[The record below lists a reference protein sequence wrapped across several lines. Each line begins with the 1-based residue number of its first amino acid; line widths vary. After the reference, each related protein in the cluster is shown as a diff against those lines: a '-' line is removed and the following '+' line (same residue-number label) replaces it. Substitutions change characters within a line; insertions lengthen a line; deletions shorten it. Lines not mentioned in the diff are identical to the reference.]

1 MIEMFCPKC
10 GVQIVETTKF
20 CKSCGV
26 ALAPVMNFVTSGGVS
41 PLGASLWTSALSGF
55 SSGQKV
61 WLLTLALIF
70 SPILLA
76 TVPFFVPIA
85 IVWMML
91 QYNLQKRYLAA
102 PTAVQPGYIQ
112 QPQVQPSP
120 ANLLYESRPPAQQP
134 VLETGSLISEA
145 APASVVEDETRRL
158 RNR

>member
-26 ALAPVMNFVTSGGVS
+26 ALAPVMNFVTSGGAS
-41 PLGASLWTSALSGF
+41 PLGASLWTNTLSGF

-61 WLLTLALIF
+61 WLLTLSLIF
-70 SPILLA
+70 SPILLLA
-76 TVPFFVPIA
+76 VPFFVPIA

-91 QYNLQKRYLAA
+91 QHNLQKRYLVAS
-102 PTAVQPGYIQ
+102 TTVQPGYFQ

-120 ANLLYESRPPAQQP
+120 AALLYESRPPAQQP
-134 VLETGSLISEA
+134 VLQTGSLISEA

>member
-26 ALAPVMNFVTSGGVS
+26 ALAPVMNFVTSGGAS
-41 PLGASLWTSALSGF
+41 PLGTSLWTSALSGF

-76 TVPFFVPIA
+76 AVPFFVPIA

-91 QYNLQKRYLAA
+91 QHNLQKRYLVAS
-102 PTAVQPGYIQ
+102 TAVQPGYFQ

-134 VLETGSLISEA
+134 VLQTGSLISEA

>member
-1 MIEMFCPKC
+1 MIEMFCPRC

-20 CKSCGV
+20 CKSCGM
-26 ALAPVMNFVTSGGVS
+26 ALASVMDFVASGAAS
-41 PLGASLWTSALSGF
+41 PLGASSWTSALSGF

-70 SPILLA
+70 SPILLVA
-76 TVPFFVPIA
+76 VPFMVPIA

-91 QYNLQKRYLAA
+91 QHNLQKRYLAA
-102 PTAVQPGYIQ
+102 STAFQPGYFQ

-120 ANLLYESRPPAQQP
+120 ANLLYESRQSAQMP
-134 VLETGSLISEA
+134 VPQTGSLISEA

>member
-20 CKSCGV
+20 CKSCGI
-26 ALAPVMNFVTSGGVS
+26 ALAPVMNFITSGGAS
-41 PLGASLWTSALSGF
+41 PLGAPLWTNAFSGF
-55 SSGQKV
+55 SSVQKM
-61 WLLTLALIF
+61 WLLTLTLIF
-70 SPILLA
+70 SPILLFA
-76 TVPFFVPIA
+76 VPFFVPIA
-85 IVWMML
+85 IVRMML
-91 QYNLQKRYLAA
+91 QHNLQKRYLDAS
-102 PTAVQPGYIQ
+102 TAVHPGYFQ

-134 VLETGSLISEA
+134 ILQSGSLSSEA